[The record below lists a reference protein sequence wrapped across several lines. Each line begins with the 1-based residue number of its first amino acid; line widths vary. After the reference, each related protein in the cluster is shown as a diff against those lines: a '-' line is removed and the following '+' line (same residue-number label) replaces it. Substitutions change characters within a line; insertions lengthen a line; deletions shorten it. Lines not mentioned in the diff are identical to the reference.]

1 MPANL
6 NLLWVNKSQVSTSLS
21 NCRDEQAS
29 HRRIRSHAVKAG
41 HKTSCVKRPI
51 KITTRDLRWTQR
63 KTSSRVLPIPKSKN
77 ANTLP
82 LDEPSQF
89 EDWTP
94 HPPLP
99 PALHPRPRIPPTA
112 NWPLSIHHLT
122 THPDPFSS
130 YPISLTPQTLTTLS
144 YFTQTWSFSAFKL
157 PGCIGYG
164 QPPLA
169 QHIITSLLRD
179 CLQDETRSYCLLAA
193 AEARRGYL
201 HGKGKNWRGV
211 AHVYAA
217 KAMHGLRTWMARWNE
232 DEKGKWWDEDDVTA
246 IIFLA
251 AYEIF
256 CEDEK
261 AAEKHLC
268 AVRRLCKVEI
278 RNAWVR
284 RLRANL
290 EVLVVRSLG
299 GERGWGCGLG

>member
-41 HKTSCVKRPI
+41 HKTSCVKRPL

-63 KTSSRVLPIPKSKN
+63 KTSSRVLPIPKSEN

-99 PALHPRPRIPPTA
+99 PALPPRPRIPPTA
-112 NWPLSIHHLT
+112 NWPLSIHPLT
-122 THPDPFSS
+122 TNPDPFSS
-130 YPISLTPQTLTTLS
+130 YPIPLDPQTLSTLF

-164 QPPLA
+164 QPPLP
-169 QHIITSLLRD
+169 QHIITSLVRD
-179 CLQDETRSYCLLAA
+179 CLQDETRCYCLLAA
-193 AEARRGYL
+193 SSARLHYL
-201 HGKGKNWRGV
+201 HPHLRTHHHRQRT
-211 AHVYAA
+211 HVYAA
-217 KAMHGLRTWMARWNE
+217 KGMHGLRTWMMRWNE
-232 DEKGKWWDEDDVTA
+232 KGKGWNEEDVTA

-256 CEDEK
+256 CEDER

-278 RNAWVR
+278 RNAWAR
-284 RLRANL
+284 RLRGNL

-299 GERGWGCGLG
+299 GERGWGWG